1 MEDIIEFFG
10 TGLLAMVAAAG
21 FIKIYM
27 TFLVSD
33 GVLYLAVSS
42 FMKGICG

>member
-10 TGLLAMVAAAG
+10 TGLLSAVTSIG
-21 FIKIYM
+21 IIKIFM
-27 TFLVSD
+27 TFLAPG

-42 FMKGICG
+42 FMSGICG